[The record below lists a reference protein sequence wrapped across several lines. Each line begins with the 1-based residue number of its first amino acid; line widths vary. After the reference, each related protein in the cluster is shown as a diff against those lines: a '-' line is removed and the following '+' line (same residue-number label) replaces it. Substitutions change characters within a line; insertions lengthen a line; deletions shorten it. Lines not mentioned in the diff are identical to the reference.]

1 MNIKIILLI
10 LIFKKVINNNK
21 VGKNKYI
28 QISNKEELIIN
39 NCFSENDFLKDEI
52 KTQVFDYSN
61 VIKF

>member
-10 LIFKKVINNNK
+10 LIFKKVINNNE

-39 NCFSENDFLKDEI
+39 NCFSENYFLKDEI

-61 VIKF
+61 TIKF